1 MSMDQKTVA
10 ADKQGTVKLKTVAQ
24 PYTFIKDGYPL
35 IRKALII
42 FGIVLFLS
50 IALVAACRFFL
61 LQIEPDRAQAQ
72 ATQNAAREKFN
83 QAESE
88 RIEIRDF
95 QPKFTQLRERG
106 FYGAENRLFMLELIK
121 SIQEKRRLLPISYE
135 FAPQQLVPLDP
146 ALLATSLELHASRIG
161 LRFGL
166 LHELDLFHFL
176 RDLREQGFY
185 TAQECTI
192 TPTNSVTPDPLAAR
206 LNAECTL
213 YWLTVSEPAAAG
225 TNDPAAVPQ

>member
-1 MSMDQKTVA
+1 MSTDQNTA
-10 ADKQGTVKLKTVAQ
+10 AAGKPGTVKLKTVAQ
-24 PYTFIKDGYPL
+24 PYTFAKDGYPL
-35 IRKALII
+35 IRKALLT

-50 IALVAACRFFL
+50 IVLVTACRYFL
-61 LQIEPDRAQAQ
+61 LQVEPDRAQAQ
-72 ATQNAAREKFN
+72 AAQNAAREKFN

-106 FYGAENRLFMLELIK
+106 FYGTENRLFMLELIK

-135 FAPQQLVPLDP
+135 FSPQQLVPLDP
-146 ALLATSLELHASRIG
+146 TLLAPTLELHASRIG

-176 RDLREQGFY
+176 RDLRDQGFY
-185 TAQECTI
+185 TAQDCTI
-192 TPTNSVTPDPLAAR
+192 TPTNTVSTDPLAAR

-213 YWLTVSEPAAAG
+213 YWVTVGEPAAV
-225 TNDPAAVPQ
+225 DPAEVPQ